1 MNKAHNVPEY
11 HKPDY
16 VTQAEFCRL
25 YEISVYHLKKRL
37 CHFNGIRLAE
47 DGTAYYEPDPAD
59 SIYFEYDRHQ
69 RRWIHV
75 SEGDKKGLKRRN
87 PPGEMPAAEREKHF
101 VDSRTKISDDLPCV
115 GEIVELVRSIKAER
129 DELRRQLAILTDAV
143 KSVL

>member
-37 CHFNGIRLAE
+37 APNTIFNDLS
-47 DGTAYYEPDPAD
+47 AD
-59 SIYFEYDRHQ
+59 SIFFEYDRFGM
-69 RRWIHV
+69 RWIHV

-87 PPGEMPAAEREKHF
+87 PPSEMPSAEE
-101 VDSRTKISDDLPCV
+101 
-115 GEIVELVRSIKAER
+115 ELK
-129 DELRRQLAILTDAV
+129 
-143 KSVL
+143 